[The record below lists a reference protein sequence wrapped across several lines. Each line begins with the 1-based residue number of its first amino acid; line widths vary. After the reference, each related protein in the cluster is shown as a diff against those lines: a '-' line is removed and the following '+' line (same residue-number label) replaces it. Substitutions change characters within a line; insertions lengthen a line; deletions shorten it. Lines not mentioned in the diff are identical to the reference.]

1 LYANCDLRF
10 LDAIVALDEYGIVD
24 DSFDFIPGWVPK
36 DLAELE
42 KKRDQAIIDTI
53 DHLVSRGKPVR
64 RAVAMLA
71 ARIGEQATSFE
82 AARKRL
88 ETLYACSR
96 KIGAAPKFLE
106 KSCSTT
112 IPTTATR
119 KSAILRTRALLRTQT
134 EKIEDDGG
142 G

>member
-1 LYANCDLRF
+1 MGYLEELEKQWEANKRKKNELPARPLGLRGTNFVRELGRLWILTKDLRF

-71 ARIGEQATSFE
+71 
-82 AARKRL
+82 
-88 ETLYACSR
+88 
-96 KIGAAPKFLE
+96 
-106 KSCSTT
+106 
-112 IPTTATR
+112 
-119 KSAILRTRALLRTQT
+119 
-134 EKIEDDGG
+134 
-142 G
+142 